1 MTAEDD
7 GSLHIESTNTDISV
21 SVHLAANVQKAGRI
35 AVPAR
40 KFGDYLGTLPDGV
53 ITLKTNDEGQ
63 VTVTSSRGQGELA
76 GQPGS
81 DFPVLQSFDDASFSD
96 VPSVE
101 MKRVLTQTIR
111 CASTDDSRFAL
122 VGVYVH
128 SKPDGLR
135 FVATDGHRLAVARPG
150 SGFAWSVPADGM
162 IMPSRGV
169 DELRKLM
176 DGQENI
182 SIAVV
187 GNHAVARSDDQTLCM
202 RLTDGTFPNY
212 EQVIPKAG
220 DRHAVS
226 IEGIVSCSAYRLSFL
241 VAQDSQ
247 VEITFNS
254 GFGDLVGVS
263 WA

>member
-1 MTAEDD
+1 MQFSMEAKALSIALGRVIGVVQHKSSRPILTCVLMTAEDD

-81 DFPVLQSFDDASFSD
+81 DFPVMQSFDDASFSD

-111 CASTDDSRFAL
+111 CASTDDSRCAGWC
-122 VGVYVH
+122 VC
-128 SKPDGLR
+128 PQQAQTR
-135 FVATDGHRLAVARPG
+135 FVATDGHRLAVAALGR
-150 SGFAWSVPADGM
+150 AL
-162 IMPSRGV
+162 RG
-169 DELRKLM
+169 
-176 DGQENI
+176 
-182 SIAVV
+182 
-187 GNHAVARSDDQTLCM
+187 RSP
-202 RLTDGTFPNY
+202 LT
-212 EQVIPKAG
+212 A
-220 DRHAVS
+220 
-226 IEGIVSCSAYRLSFL
+226 
-241 VAQDSQ
+241 
-247 VEITFNS
+247 
-254 GFGDLVGVS
+254 
-263 WA
+263 